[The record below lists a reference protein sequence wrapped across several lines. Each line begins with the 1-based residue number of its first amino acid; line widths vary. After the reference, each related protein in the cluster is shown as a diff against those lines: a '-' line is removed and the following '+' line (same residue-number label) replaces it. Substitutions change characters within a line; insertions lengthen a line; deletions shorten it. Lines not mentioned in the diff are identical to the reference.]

1 MLDTTDPPDDALLAL
16 MEELVASI
24 ELRDASDPDAPASEA
39 ERRIA
44 FLEGELARR
53 VAAAGH
59 AMARP
64 GEGALAG
71 RAQGI
76 A

>member
-1 MLDTTDPPDDALLAL
+1 MLDPTNLTDDALLDL

-24 ELRDASDPDAPASEA
+24 ELRDASDPDAPAWHA

-53 VAAAGH
+53 VRAAERH

-64 GEGALAG
+64 GEEALAG
-71 RAQGI
+71 RA
-76 A
+76 